1 MRFISVIRVYSFTF
15 IACLGLVGQPKTALA
30 REAQLVTISDI
41 SDLRPTDWA
50 YQAIVNLAD
59 RYGCVAVFRDT
70 VYAGQRNITRYQAAS
85 LLSSCMTKI
94 SESTDELRRLQEEF
108 RGELA
113 VLYGRT
119 ERLETGALQLSAMQ
133 FSTTTKLRG
142 EASFILG
149 AVNYQGDVRENGVG
163 VSPLKPNQEALNFIY
178 SIRIGFDTSFTGKDL
193 LYTQIRSGNAAN
205 SPFNTFNPS
214 TPWFTSTVPLAALER
229 AYTPIGGNNV
239 ANIERLY
246 YKFHVGSQ
254 VNVTMAAVIMNMG
267 LWAVYPSA
275 YGVRGDNLLDFFSS
289 FGTPGVYNKAVGSAL
304 GFTWKE
310 KSGWKDSSWFAHVHY
325 LAMSGENSV
334 DGGIGRSQ
342 SRGNIAAQFGY
353 QSPQF
358 NVTAGYRYGQGGT
371 NFGRG
376 TAFAEAN
383 QWSLP
388 YLSSATSNSVALNG
402 YWRPITRSWVPSI
415 SAGWVFNTLN
425 NADITLADCLCDPG
439 SPFISNSQS
448 WMLGFQWDDLTGIHD
463 VLGMAVGQPTFATA
477 LRDGS
482 TPNDGNYALEVFYR
496 YPFTNNINV
505 TPSVFYLSRPYGQQ
519 TIGNF
524 GLLGFLMQMNLKF

>member
-1 MRFISVIRVYSFTF
+1 MKKLNRLAIKTF
-15 IACLGLVGQPKTALA
+15 SALACLGLVGQPVLA
-30 REAQLVTISDI
+30 RETQTISITDI
-41 SDLRPTDWA
+41 SDLKPSDWA

-59 RYGCVAVFRDT
+59 RYGCTTIFQDT
-70 VYAGQRNITRYQAAS
+70 IYAGQRSISRFEAAA
-85 LLSSCMTKI
+85 LLSKCMTRI
-94 SESTDELRRLQEEF
+94 SDSSDELRRLQEEF

-113 VLYGRT
+113 VLNGRT
-119 ERLETGALQLSAMQ
+119 ERLETGALQLGAMQ

-149 AVNYQGDVRENGVG
+149 AVNYQGDVKENGVG
-163 VSPLKPNQEALNFIY
+163 VSPLKPMQDALHFIY

-193 LYTQIRSGNAAN
+193 LYTMIRSGNAAN

-214 TPWFTSTVPLAALER
+214 FTSTVPLAALER

-246 YKFHVGSQ
+246 YKFPVGSQ

-275 YGVRGDNLLDFFSS
+275 YGVRGDNLLAFFSN
-289 FGTPGVYNKAVGSAL
+289 FGTPGLYNEAVGSAL

-342 SRGNIAAQFGY
+342 SRGTIGAQFGY

-371 NFGRG
+371 GFARG

-425 NADITLADCLCDPG
+425 NADITLPDCLCDPG

-448 WMLGFQWDDLTGIHD
+448 WMLGLQWDDLTGIHD

-505 TPSVFYLSRPYGQQ
+505 TPSIFYLSRPYGQQ